1 MMRARS
7 LSTVLLLFLSIPFS
21 ARAQMPGPERSL
33 QAGRSTGQCGSER
46 RNPSPAYST
55 HWRDHSSLRQQRIA

>member
-21 ARAQMPGPERSL
+21 ARAQTPWSGIIAPSRAVNWSN
-33 QAGRSTGQCGSER
+33 AGVER
-46 RNPSPAYST
+46 RNAEPQ
-55 HWRDHSSLRQQRIA
+55 HHLRDHSSLRQQRIA